1 MIKTDIGYYKAG
13 DKIYSNKFD
22 AVMSAQLTNTPVS
35 WNFFDEKLSKV
46 NWTIEPELS
55 LNTLYK
61 MRAQQIR
68 DQYDYIIVFCSGG
81 SDSNNV
87 IRTFLNNN
95 IHVDEVM
102 ALAPISGLQNWDFNK
117 KNTNEDNTISET
129 RFALFPLLN
138 EIANTNPNIKITVN
152 DFFEDMLTYKDE
164 YWAYQ
169 ACGNI
174 VTVLTSHFTN
184 VTKYKHINDMLQA
197 GKRVGL
203 VYGTDKPS
211 IKITQN
217 GDMNFVLG
225 DAGINYLNMPADRE
239 HPNLDR
245 VLFYWTPDLPEIMVK
260 QAHVVAKAV
269 HLPENTLVRNVI
281 ASGNPTLDI
290 VSVSSFQDAIDY
302 QIRNNLEPPDKDEV
316 FKRCLQHSL
325 TTENTINPI
334 SSKTL
339 YQRTIVPFIYP
350 TTYTVGLY
358 QCLKVNADA
367 GFFTKDQAWLHKLH
381 GKTKYS
387 QMVISAT
394 TQLYKSISPKYL
406 NVAGTGFVN
415 YFKSYTFGKASD
427 FAKLSN
433 FN

>member
-1 MIKTDIGYYKAG
+1 MIKTDIGYYKVG
-13 DKIYSNKFD
+13 DKLYSNKFD
-22 AVMSAQLTNTPVS
+22 AVMSAQLTNSPVT
-35 WNFFDEKLSKV
+35 WNFFDEQLSKV
-46 NWTIEPELS
+46 DWTIEPELS
-55 LNTLYK
+55 LDTLYK

-102 ALAPISGLQNWDFNK
+102 ALAPMSGLNNWEFNK
-117 KNTNEDNTISET
+117 NNTNEDNTISET
-129 RFALFPLLN
+129 RFALFPLLT
-138 EIANTNPNIKITVN
+138 EIANKNSNIKITVN
-152 DFFEDMLTYKDE
+152 DFFEDILKYKDE

-184 VTKYKHINDMLQA
+184 VTKYKHINDMLQS

-211 IKITQN
+211 IKITQD
-217 GDMNFVLG
+217 GDMKFILG
-225 DAGINYLNMPADRE
+225 DAGINYLNMPEDRQ

-269 HLPENTLVRNVI
+269 HLPENLRVHAVL
-281 ASGNPTLDI
+281 ASGNSRLDL
-290 VSVSSFQDAIDY
+290 VSVSSFQDTIDY
-302 QIRNNLEPPDKDEV
+302 RIRNNLEPPDKTEI
-316 FKRCLQHSL
+316 FRRCLQHSM
-325 TTENTINPI
+325 TTESLLNPI

-339 YQRTIVPFIYP
+339 YQRRIVPFIYP
-350 TTYTVGLY
+350 TTHTVGLY

-381 GKTKYS
+381 GNTRYS

-406 NVAGTGFVN
+406 NAAGTGFIN
-415 YFKSYTFGKASD
+415 YFKSYTFGKT
-427 FAKLSN
+427 N
-433 FN
+433 RI

>member
-1 MIKTDIGYYKAG
+1 MIKTDIGYYKVG
-13 DKIYSNKFD
+13 DKLYSNKFD
-22 AVMSAQLTNTPVS
+22 AVMSAQLTNSPVT
-35 WNFFDEKLSKV
+35 WNFFDEQLSKV
-46 NWTIEPELS
+46 DWTIEPELS
-55 LNTLYK
+55 LDTLYK

-102 ALAPISGLQNWDFNK
+102 ALAPVSGLNNWTFDK

-129 RFALFPLLN
+129 RFALLPLLT
-138 EIANTNPNIKITVN
+138 EIANKNPNIKITVN
-152 DFFEDMLTYKDE
+152 DFFEDILKYKDE

-203 VYGTDKPS
+203 VYGTDKPI

-217 GDMNFVLG
+217 GDMHFILG
-225 DAGINYLNMPADRE
+225 DAGINYLNMPQDRE
-239 HPNLDR
+239 HHNLDR

-269 HLPENTLVRNVI
+269 HLPENLHVHAVLT
-281 ASGNPTLDI
+281 SGNPVLDI
-290 VSVSSFQDAIDY
+290 ISVSSFQDAIDY
-302 QIRNNLEPPDKDEV
+302 QIRNNLEPPDKTEI
-316 FKRCLQHSL
+316 FRRCLQHSM
-325 TTENTINPI
+325 TTESKINPI

-339 YQRTIVPFIYP
+339 YQRRIVPFIYP
-350 TTYTVGLY
+350 TTHTVGLY

-381 GKTKYS
+381 GNTKYS

-406 NVAGTGFVN
+406 NVAGTGFIN
-415 YFKSYTFGKASD
+415 YFKSYTFGKT
-427 FAKLSN
+427 N
-433 FN
+433 GI